1 MPCVSH
7 WPDSSRH
14 LGLLPFSEEGM
25 GDSWASP
32 LMPPSPRLVYQTT
45 SDTGS
50 RRPEKL
56 FSLSSG
62 FSKSCL
68 ETISSETVKI
78 YMDER
83 SACDNAEKIP

>member
-1 MPCVSH
+1 MV
-7 WPDSSRH
+7 
-14 LGLLPFSEEGM
+14 
-25 GDSWASP
+25 DSWASP
-32 LMPPSPRLVYQTT
+32 LTPPSPRLVDQIT
-45 SDTGS
+45 SDTRS

-62 FSKSCL
+62 FPKSCL

-78 YMDER
+78 YMDEG